1 MHLLLLVFCFLL
13 LRLIPPKFNL
23 PLGCFGLD
31 PAETVFIDDREQNVK
46 AAEQFGITGILCDT
60 HENVRKELQCLALL

>member
-1 MHLLLLVFCFLL
+1 M
-13 LRLIPPKFNL
+13 